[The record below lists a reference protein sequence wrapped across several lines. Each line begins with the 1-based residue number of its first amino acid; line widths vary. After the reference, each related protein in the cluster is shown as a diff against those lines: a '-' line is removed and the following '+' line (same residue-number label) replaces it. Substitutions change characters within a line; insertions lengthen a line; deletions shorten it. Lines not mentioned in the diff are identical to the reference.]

1 MRDAPKGESNC
12 SHKAKKCLVMQS
24 GNRTSLSFRLSQDIC
39 MKLLNYRYPYSL
51 EFNPGCHIVAI
62 FLERKGGKDILR
74 FPIKGDDSVNRV
86 NNSVVELPA
95 NTVCQMIVDK
105 PEACKWRSK
114 S

>member
-62 FLERKGGKDILR
+62 FSKRKGGKDILR

-86 NNSVVELPA
+86 NNSVVELSGKYSLS
-95 NTVCQMIVDK
+95 ND
-105 PEACKWRSK
+105 R
-114 S
+114 

>member
-1 MRDAPKGESNC
+1 MPQKVSNC

-62 FLERKGGKDILR
+62 FLEKKRRKKRHIEVSDKKVMIVLTELIILLWN
-74 FPIKGDDSVNRV
+74 F
-86 NNSVVELPA
+86 PA

-105 PEACKWRSK
+105 T
-114 S
+114 